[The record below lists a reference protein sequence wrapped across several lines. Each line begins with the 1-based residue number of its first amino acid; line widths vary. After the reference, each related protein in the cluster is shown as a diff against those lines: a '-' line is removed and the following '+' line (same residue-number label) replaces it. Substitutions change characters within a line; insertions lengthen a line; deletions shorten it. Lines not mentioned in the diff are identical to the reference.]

1 MHSSTGAQIAAGIR
15 ALANQIDVQEVAVVT
30 WAHDEAA
37 RRRHYDL
44 LAQTFDMV
52 AAGGIPH
59 DSDAST
65 LAVS

>member
-15 ALANQIDVQEVAVVT
+15 ALPHQLDVQEIAVVT
-30 WAHDEAA
+30 WTHDKAA
-37 RRRHYDL
+37 RRRHYEL

-52 AAGGIPH
+52 GAGGIPH
-59 DSDAST
+59 ASDAST